1 MLGKLSWSAIPFSQP
16 IPMAASAFMIV
27 GIIVLLAW
35 LTFKGHWRYLWDEWF
50 TSVDHKR
57 IGVMYCVLALV
68 MLIRG
73 FTDALMMRSQQA
85 LAFHSAG
92 YLPPE
97 HYDQV
102 FTAHGTI
109 MIFFVAMTFVIGLM
123 NFVVPLQLGV
133 RDVAFPTL
141 NSVSLWLNAAA
152 ILLVNM
158 SLVIGEFGRA
168 GWLAFP
174 PLSELKYSPGVGI
187 DYYLWA
193 LQISG
198 IGTLLTGVNFVTTIL
213 KIRAPGMTLMRM
225 PIFCWTSLASSLL
238 MVAAFPILTATFAM
252 LLLDRYLGFH
262 FFTDTAG
269 GNSMMYMNL
278 IWAWGH
284 PEVYI
289 LILPAFGV
297 FSEVISTFSGKP
309 LFGYR
314 SMVIAT
320 MAICILSFLVWL
332 HHFFTMGAGADVN
345 AFFGIMSMI
354 IAVPTGVKIFNW
366 LFTLWGGRVRFE
378 EPLLWALAFMI
389 TFAIGGMTGV
399 LLAVPPADFV
409 LHNSLFLVAH
419 FHNVVIGGVLFGAFA
434 GYSYWFP
441 KAFGF
446 RLDPRTG
453 KAAFWCWLIGFYV
466 AFMPLY
472 VVGLE
477 GMTRRMQHYDV
488 AEWHPWLIV
497 AAVGAGI
504 IACGIAFQI
513 AQLVVSIRNREKLRD
528 FTGDPWDGRTL
539 EWITFSPP
547 PHFNFA
553 VMPNVTGAEAY
564 WGIKQKAIQQRRLMD
579 LPDYQPIEM
588 PRNSPTGFIAAFFA
602 VVTGFALIWHI
613 WWMVIVGL
621 IGAFGTFVGFAWRNR
636 YEYELPAAELAHIDD
651 ERRRARIALV
661 EGREKGIHAVGYSAT
676 KPHGSRKVG
685 WIEEPHGGHLG
696 PATKRIITGYGFWIF
711 LLSDF
716 ILFAGFYAA
725 YAVLAHA
732 TAGGP
737 TAIKL
742 FDLKILAIET
752 ACLLLSSFACGLASI
767 ASNARNMLW
776 TQIGYA
782 DHRAARGGVHR
793 PRGQRVRQNDR
804 DGCGAHPQCLSLRVL
819 RAGRPARGA
828 CDHRSHMARNHDGA
842 VLGQG
847 ISTRHPAARIVL
859 RAVLA
864 CPGHHLGRHLH
875 QRLSSGD
882 QPMSEHETESA
893 GGSHGVDAAPGDEE
907 SVGEGIR
914 NYLIGLGLAAVLT
927 IASFWVVSGTPLLY
941 APGIPMALAALAI
954 AQMGVHLVFFLHL
967 TTGPDNMNNSLALA
981 LGVLIVGIVI
991 AGSMWIMYHMNMN
1004 MGIMP
1009 ASDM

>member
-16 IPMAASAFMIV
+16 IPMAASALMIL
-27 GIIVLLAW
+27 GIIALLGW
-35 LTFKGHWRYLWDEWF
+35 LTLKGHWRYLWVEWF

-123 NFVVPLQLGV
+123 NFAVPLQLGV

-446 RLDPRTG
+446 RLDPRIG
-453 KAAFWCWLIGFYV
+453 KAAFWCWTIGFYV

-472 VVGLE
+472 IVGLE

-504 IACGIAFQI
+504 IACGIALQV
-513 AQLVVSIRNREKLRD
+513 AQLVVSIRNRDKLRD
-528 FTGDPWDGRTL
+528 LTGDPWDGRTL

-564 WGIKQKAIQQRRLMD
+564 WGIKQKAIQQHRLMD

-651 ERRRARIALV
+651 ERRQARIALV
-661 EGREKGIHAVGYSAT
+661 EGREKGIHKVEYSET
-676 KPHGSRKVG
+676 KAHGSRKVG

-737 TAIKL
+737 TAVKL
-742 FDLKILAIET
+742 FDLRILAIET
-752 ACLLLSSFACGLASI
+752 GCLLLSSFACGLASI
-767 ASNARNMLW
+767 AANARNMLW
-776 TQIGYA
+776 TQIGY
-782 DHRAARGGVHR
+782 VIT
-793 PRGQRVRQNDR
+793 
-804 DGCGAHPQCLSLRVL
+804 GA
-819 RAGRPARGA
+819 
-828 CDHRSHMARNHDGA
+828 
-842 VLGQG
+842 
-847 ISTRHPAARIVL
+847 
-859 RAVLA
+859 
-864 CPGHHLGRHLH
+864 
-875 QRLSSGD
+875 
-882 QPMSEHETESA
+882 
-893 GGSHGVDAAPGDEE
+893 
-907 SVGEGIR
+907 
-914 NYLIGLGLAAVLT
+914 LGLAFIGLEVSEFAKM
-927 IASFWVVSGTPLLY
+927 IAMG
-941 APGIPMALAALAI
+941 AGPGRSAFLSAFLALVGLH
-954 AQMGVHLVFFLHL
+954 GVHVTIGLLWLGTMMAQFWAKGFRADIMRRGLCF
-967 TTGPDNMNNSLALA
+967 ALFWHA
-981 LGVLIVGIVI
+981 LDIIWVGIFTNVYLL
-991 AGSMWIMYHMNMN
+991 GTS
-1004 MGIMP
+1004 P
-1009 ASDM
+1009 